1 MMLGE
6 TLQASASFFWLIA
19 LCSSSSVRSPVAGL
33 VSGIFMMSNHCLAFE
48 KFIDPNPRISLRV
61 RASPL
66 NILLVG
72 VSEKLLIMSN
82 VRVSAYL
89 VNRKIREYAY

>member
-1 MMLGE
+1 
-6 TLQASASFFWLIA
+6 
-19 LCSSSSVRSPVAGL
+19 
-33 VSGIFMMSNHCLAFE
+33 
-48 KFIDPNPRISLRV
+48 V

-82 VRVSAYL
+82 IRVSAYL